1 MIDDKIKSKV
11 IGINVDTTTT
21 AIAVVDLRGNI
32 LAQDYI
38 PTQDYPNVSN
48 FVEVLWLREYPFGR
62 HVCTQCQLPDGLY
75 RECSEYAVERYRTY
89 CCYVA

>member
-38 PTQDYPNVSN
+38 PTQDYR
-48 FVEVLWLREYPFGR
+48 LREYPFGR